1 MFLLIFSLLGILRA
15 AYFTYT
21 IACLSTIEKRYAFPS
36 RISAIILICDNISG
50 LLLNP
55 IVGYLGTRINGPK
68 LIGFGC
74 LVIAISSLLS
84 GIKKIYFFKSNMTFY
99 YI

>member
-1 MFLLIFSLLGILRA
+1 MQIVSPILFLTGILRA

-21 IACLSTIEKRYAFPS
+21 IACLSTIEKRYALPS

-55 IVGYLGTRINGPK
+55 IVGYLGTRVNGPK

-74 LVIAISSLLS
+74 ILVACKLLQL
-84 GIKKIYFFKSNMTFY
+84 IVLR
-99 YI
+99 